1 MTTTR
6 FALGLLLALSCMHC
20 AAEAGTD
27 AQAEPVDTQASAL
40 TTGVGVGGGETSA
53 PNDEAAEKGKGKKKK
68 DTQDYLVV
76 TLQDALITN

>member
-20 AAEAGTD
+20 AAEAGADEQPD
-27 AQAEPVDTQASAL
+27 AVDTQASAL
-40 TTGVGVGGGETSA
+40 TTGAGAGGGDTSA